1 MHIHAIISALLCHF
15 YNHRHHDRKFFS
27 IVLNCQMHKSIF
39 FHSVSI
45 HHAKY
50 YQICGNCIQSVN
62 QLNRQKFII
71 MNSTRRWWM
80 DAIVALWRTLF
91 GCVYRRRFHIIAAHY
106 FCSTK
111 KKMKISQICVP
122 FLEKKYL
129 CIFFEVITAD

>member
-27 IVLNCQMHKSIF
+27 IVLNCQMHKSF
-39 FHSVSI
+39 FCHSISI

-71 MNSTRRWWM
+71 MNSTRRWM
-80 DAIVALWRTLF
+80 DGCNSGIVKNFIWLCLSSSLSYNCSPLF
-91 GCVYRRRFHIIAAHY
+91 LYN
-106 FCSTK
+106 
-111 KKMKISQICVP
+111 
-122 FLEKKYL
+122 EKKRKFLKFVSHSSKKCL
-129 CIFFEVITAD
+129 CIVFEVITAD